1 MYIIKNPEEVR
12 DKIERIYDKLQVDER
27 YKFSKEELNLIKEA
41 AMLDLLTSSQLRGLI
56 LVLCDEYILKCDY
69 TSE

>member
-1 MYIIKNPEEVR
+1 MKDPRVIQ
-12 DKIERIYDKLQVDER
+12 DKISRIYDKLQVDER
-27 YKFSKEELNLIKEA
+27 YKFSKEELSLIKEA

-56 LVLCDEYILKCDY
+56 LVLCDEYILKCEY

>member
-1 MYIIKNPEEVR
+1 MKDPRVIQ
-12 DKIERIYDKLQVDER
+12 DKIARIYDKLQVDEGYR
-27 YKFSKEELNLIKEA
+27 FSHEELSLIKEA

-56 LVLCDEYILKCDY
+56 LVLCDEYIVKSSY

>member
-1 MYIIKNPEEVR
+1 MKDPRVIQ
-12 DKIERIYDKLQVDER
+12 DKIARIYDKLQVTER
-27 YKFSKEELNLIKEA
+27 YKFSNEELSLIKEA

>member
-1 MYIIKNPEEVR
+1 MKDPRVIQ
-12 DKIERIYDKLQVDER
+12 DKIARIYDKLQINER
-27 YKFSKEELNLIKEA
+27 YRFSQEELSLIKEA

-56 LVLCDEYILKCDY
+56 LVLCDEYVINRDY

>member
-1 MYIIKNPEEVR
+1 MKDPRVIQ
-12 DKIERIYDKLQVDER
+12 DKISRIYDKLQINER
-27 YKFSKEELNLIKEA
+27 YRFSQEELSLIKEA

-56 LVLCDEYILKCDY
+56 LVLCDEYVINRDY

>member
-1 MYIIKNPEEVR
+1 MKDPRVIQ
-12 DKIERIYDKLQVDER
+12 DKISRIYDKLQVDER
-27 YKFSKEELNLIKEA
+27 YKFSKEELSLIKEA

-56 LVLCDEYILKCDY
+56 LVLCDEYVINRDY

>member
-1 MYIIKNPEEVR
+1 MKDPRVIQ
-12 DKIERIYDKLQVDER
+12 DKISRIYDKLQVTER
-27 YKFSKEELNLIKEA
+27 YKFSNEELSLIKEA

-56 LVLCDEYILKCDY
+56 LVLCDEYVINRDY

>member
-1 MYIIKNPEEVR
+1 MKDPRVIQ
-12 DKIERIYDKLQVDER
+12 DKVSRIYDKLQINER
-27 YKFSKEELNLIKEA
+27 YRFSQEELSLIKEA

-56 LVLCDEYILKCDY
+56 LVLCEEYVVNRDY

>member
-1 MYIIKNPEEVR
+1 MKDPRVIQ
-12 DKIERIYDKLQVDER
+12 DKIARIYDKLHVTER
-27 YKFSKEELNLIKEA
+27 YKFSNEELSLIKEA

-56 LVLCDEYILKCDY
+56 LVLCEEYVVNRDY